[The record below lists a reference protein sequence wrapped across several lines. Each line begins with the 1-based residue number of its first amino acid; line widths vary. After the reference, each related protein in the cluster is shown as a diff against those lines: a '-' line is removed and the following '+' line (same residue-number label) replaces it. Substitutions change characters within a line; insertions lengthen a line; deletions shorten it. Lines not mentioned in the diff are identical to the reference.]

1 MSVSADIFYLLV
13 YIDDIILI
21 SSDST
26 ILQCLIQLMS
36 SEFKL
41 RDLGDVH
48 YFLGIEVQSTSMGR
62 CYDNISILSAS
73 LLGLIWSLANLLI
86 LLFLPPKLQ
95 CCLIP
100 YFLILQ
106 VFIKSLVLF
115 NILHLRDHTYVLL
128 LKEFVIYACSYR
140 FSLGCH

>member
-73 LLGLIWSLANLLI
+73 LLGLI
-86 LLFLPPKLQ
+86 
-95 CCLIP
+95 
-100 YFLILQ
+100 
-106 VFIKSLVLF
+106 
-115 NILHLRDHTYVLL
+115 
-128 LKEFVIYACSYR
+128 
-140 FSLGCH
+140 